1 MSHHLPDTSE
11 LVETLNRYG
20 VVLDENFHPA
30 LVRYCTLL
38 WKWNSRLNLT
48 RHTDY
53 DAFVTRDLIDTLRLS
68 QHLPASEESPLTL
81 LDVGSGGGV
90 PGIPLAI
97 TRPELHITLAESVRK
112 KANALSTIV
121 RKMKLEVDV
130 HAGRAEELLKK
141 HSFDVLT
148 VRAVA
153 SLRKLLFW
161 FQQNKGDFERML
173 LIKGPRYS
181 AEVEEAAEAGLL
193 DDVHLELVD
202 SYPTPGHDNESV
214 ILSLRFDTPAS
225 AEA

>member
-1 MSHHLPDTSE
+1 VSHHLPDTSE
-11 LVETLNRYG
+11 LVATLNRYG
-20 VVLDENFHPA
+20 VELDEEFHPA

-38 WKWNSRLNLT
+38 WKWNARLNLT

-53 DAFVTRDLIDTLRLS
+53 DAFVARDLIDTLRLS
-68 QHLPASEESPLTL
+68 QHIPELEEGSLKL

-97 TRPELHITLAESVRK
+97 TRDDIRVTLAESVQK

-121 RKMKLEVDV
+121 RKMKLNVTV

-141 HSFDVLT
+141 QPFNILT

-153 SLRKLLFW
+153 SLRKLMFW
-161 FQQNKGDFERML
+161 FQQNKGAFDQML

-193 DDVHLELVD
+193 DDVHLELID

-214 ILSLRFDTPAS
+214 ILSLRYADG
-225 AEA
+225 EADE